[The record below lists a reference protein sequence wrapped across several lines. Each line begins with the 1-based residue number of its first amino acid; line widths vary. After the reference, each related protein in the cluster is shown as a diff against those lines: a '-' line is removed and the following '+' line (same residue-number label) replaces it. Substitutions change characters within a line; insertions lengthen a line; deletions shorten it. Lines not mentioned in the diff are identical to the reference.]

1 VGRIQNDAGRAEQL
15 FAETTLGRSRKSD
28 VSIPESWVSSQHT
41 AIRWTVQGWE
51 ARDLGSRNG
60 TTLNGR
66 TLAPSTWH
74 ALALHDV
81 LTLGHT
87 TERWTLVD
95 DSQPVA
101 FAESPEG
108 RVVAVDGALELPS
121 ADAPEVEVYVD
132 DAGTWHALRGDDEWS
147 VSDGD
152 RLTVGET
159 EWTLHVPEVLVA
171 TRDQRAKVVTT
182 SKVVFLVSQ
191 DFEDIEIEVHTAL
204 GVDHFKHQAHNWLLL
219 ELARARIADGA
230 DDPAT
235 VSEHGWCF
243 RPDLADKLKIKKANF
258 NMSVYRA
265 RHMFRARDF
274 IDADEACQ
282 HRQGAG
288 TVRLGFA
295 DIEIRYAKD

>member
-1 VGRIQNDAGRAEQL
+1 MGRIQNDAGRAEQL
-15 FAETTLGRSRKSD
+15 FAETTLGRSRRCD
-28 VSIPESWVSSQHT
+28 IPVNETWVSSQH
-41 AIRWTVQGWE
+41 AAVRWTAQGWE
-51 ARDLGSRNG
+51 VRDLGSRNG
-60 TTLNGR
+60 TTVNGR
-66 TLAPSTWH
+66 VLAPSTWYS
-74 ALALHDV
+74 LVKNDV
-81 LTLGHT
+81 LTLGHVS
-87 TERWTLVD
+87 ERWTLVD

-101 FAESPEG
+101 FAESAQG

-121 ADAPEVEVYVD
+121 ATEVEVEVYVD
-132 DAGTWHALRGDDEWS
+132 DAGRWHALRGDEERS

-152 RLTVGET
+152 ALTAGNI

-171 TRDQRAKVVTT
+171 TRDQRAKLVAT

-191 DFEDIEIEVHTAL
+191 DFEDIEIEVHSAL

-219 ELARARIADGA
+219 ELARARLADGA
-230 DDPAT
+230 EDPST
-235 VSEHGWCF
+235 VSEHGWCY
-243 RPDLADKLKIKKANF
+243 RPDLADKLRIKKANF

-265 RHMFRARDF
+265 RHMFRAHDF

>member
-1 VGRIQNDAGRAEQL
+1 MGRIQNDAGRAEQL
-15 FAETTLGRSRKSD
+15 FVETTLGRSRRSD
-28 VSIPESWVSSQHT
+28 IPIQETWVSSQHT
-41 AIRWTVQGWE
+41 AIRWNAQGWE
-51 ARDLGSRNG
+51 VRDLGSRNG

-66 TLAPSTWH
+66 TLGPSTWH
-74 ALALHDV
+74 ALVRNDV
-81 LTLGHT
+81 LTLGHA
-87 TERWTLVD
+87 TERWTLID

-101 FAESPEG
+101 FAESARG

-132 DAGTWHALRGDDEWS
+132 DAGRWHALRGDEEWA

-152 RLTVGET
+152 LLAIGDS

-191 DFEDIEIEVHTAL
+191 DFEDIELEVHTAI

-219 ELARARIADGA
+219 ELARARLTDGA
-230 DDPAT
+230 EDPST
-235 VSEHGWCF
+235 VTEHGWCY

-282 HRQGAG
+282 HRPGAG